1 MKRLSAPKP
10 LLISFKRSVGD
21 LRLQGL
27 VAWGGR
33 CLDLEGL
40 RARDLASRLGS
51 SQLWLE
57 SLLEV
62 VAQSGARQVVLV
74 DPDFSV
80 FLGQPEELE
89 ERLRLWA
96 GEQGVVVT
104 RLSTKLPARR
114 AA

>member
-1 MKRLSAPKP
+1 MKRLSTPKP
-10 LLISFKRSVGD
+10 LLVSFKRSVGD

-33 CLDLEGL
+33 C
-40 RARDLASRLGS
+40 
-51 SQLWLE
+51 
-57 SLLEV
+57 LEV

-104 RLSTKLPARR
+104 RLSTKLPSRR